1 MAENI
6 IANGQALSNLLT
18 NENGTCSVTR
28 DGNHQGD
35 EEMSTGSRQFT
46 QISLFSVLLGGH
58 YDGIVSVGE
67 VKRLGNLAIATMDR
81 LDGEVQMIDGVVYQ
95 ACADGK
101 IYLPGDNETIPF
113 GTIADFCAEDTV
125 RLAGIPSYEQFEAQ
139 MNECCPQNG
148 FPLAI
153 RLSGRFNGMKVR
165 TVKRQEKD
173 GIGLADAAKDEA
185 VFDFTDIRGDLV
197 GFRLPEYIRGINAPG
212 WHLHFMDEDRKH
224 GGHVVNFSL
233 LEGNLSF
240 CHAGDYHVRLPDSPE
255 IFAGLD
261 LNRDWS
267 RELKVAEAER

>member
-1 MAENI
+1 MNRK
-6 IANGQALSNLLT
+6 N
-18 NENGTCSVTR
+18 
-28 DGNHQGD
+28 
-35 EEMSTGSRQFT
+35 RQFT

-101 IYLPGDNETIPF
+101 VYLPGDDETIPF
-113 GTIADFCAEDTV
+113 GTIADFSAEATV
-125 RLAGIPSYEQFEAQ
+125 RLAGIPSYEQFEAR
-139 MNECCPQNG
+139 MDDCCPRND

-153 RLSGRFNGMKVR
+153 RLSGRFGRMKVR

-173 GIGLADAAKDEA
+173 GVGLAEAAKDEA
-185 VFDFTDIRGDLV
+185 VFEFMDVRGVLV

-212 WHLHFMDEDRKH
+212 WHLHFIDADRKH

-233 LEGNLSF
+233 LEGDLSF
-240 CHAGDYHVRLPDSPE
+240 CHAGDYHIRLPDAADV
-255 IFAGLD
+255 FAGLD

-267 RELKVAEAER
+267 GDLKKAEAER